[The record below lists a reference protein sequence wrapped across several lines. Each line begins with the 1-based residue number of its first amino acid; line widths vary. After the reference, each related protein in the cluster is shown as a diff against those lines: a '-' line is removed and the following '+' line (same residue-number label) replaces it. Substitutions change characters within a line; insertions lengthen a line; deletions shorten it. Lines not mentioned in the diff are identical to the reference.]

1 MTRKC
6 NLLIDL
12 KNENFYD
19 FSQGSEKFK
28 TMTFFILVTT
38 TTQVH
43 VCHKKLHI
51 YGFKSEISSLSTSVF
66 SFLTLNTYNQYV

>member
-12 KNENFYD
+12 KNETFYD

-28 TMTFFILVTT
+28 TMTFSILVTT
-38 TTQVH
+38 HTSPCLSQ
-43 VCHKKLHI
+43 KLHI
-51 YGFKSEISSLSTSVF
+51 YEFKSQISSLSTSVF